1 MHTLQLALRMLGR
14 DARAGELRVLFAAL
28 VIAVASVT
36 SVGFFAD
43 RIGRALTQESHQL
56 IGADFVI
63 SADRPISMAF
73 EDEAR
78 RRGLAVSRA
87 TNFPSM
93 ASLGEKIHLAG
104 FKAVTS
110 SYPLRGTL
118 RVAPRRNQPDAATRE
133 IPAAGTVWLDEQ
145 FTTSLDAKPGDLIGV
160 GDLKLRFSRVVTL
173 EPDRG
178 ASFFA
183 IAPRLLLNDADLA
196 STGLIQAGSRVTY
209 RLLVAGAEPLVAG
222 YRAWAASRLERGQ
235 WLEEISNARP
245 EVRATVDRAHQFLGL
260 VALLAVILAAV
271 SIALA
276 SRRFMQRHL
285 DGCAV
290 LRSMGASQRGLGFQ
304 SSRHSMVGRRC
315 LGSLPDVAWTGPMVW
330 NSD

>member
-145 FTTSLDAKPGDLIGV
+145 LTTSLDAKPGDLIGV
-160 GDLKLRFSRVVTL
+160 GDMKLRFSRVVTL
-173 EPDRG
+173 
-178 ASFFA
+178 
-183 IAPRLLLNDADLA
+183 
-196 STGLIQAGSRVTY
+196 V
-209 RLLVAGAEPLVAG
+209 
-222 YRAWAASRLERGQ
+222 
-235 WLEEISNARP
+235 
-245 EVRATVDRAHQFLGL
+245 
-260 VALLAVILAAV
+260 
-271 SIALA
+271 
-276 SRRFMQRHL
+276 
-285 DGCAV
+285 
-290 LRSMGASQRGLGFQ
+290 
-304 SSRHSMVGRRC
+304 
-315 LGSLPDVAWTGPMVW
+315 
-330 NSD
+330 